1 MIRLFKYEFL
11 RITSLRSSWVLTILG
26 TLMTAGISYLALS
39 SMTSNGLVS
48 TSEALSLSNLTPAF
62 VPLWGVWAATISS
75 QAFGHDYRH
84 GTIRITLS
92 TFPNRL
98 AVYFVRVFT
107 ILIWCAVWLAV
118 TFAIVIAEVNIFV
131 AGGVNWETSSGA
143 IGRVVIFNL
152 LFVLSAVVIVM
163 ITRVLALGT
172 VVPLMMASVIE
183 GLVARFIPEK
193 LQWTAEYYPYSRA
206 LNWTMPWNIDGP
218 ENAYPLAV
226 LTVILLVVAGVMF
239 SKRDA

>member
-26 TLMTAGISYLALS
+26 TLMTAGISYLPLS
-39 SMTSNGLVS
+39 MGNLTGD
-48 TSEALSLSNLTPAF
+48 AQGLSLSNLTPAF
-62 VPLWGVWAATISS
+62 VPLWGVWAATIAS

-107 ILIWCAVWLAV
+107 ILIWCAVWLAI
-118 TFAIVIAEVNIFV
+118 TFAIVIAEVNMLID
-131 AGGVNWETSSGA
+131 GGVNWELSTGA
-143 IGRVVIFNL
+143 IGRVTIFFL
-152 LFVLSAVVIVM
+152 LFVLSAIAIVM
-163 ITRVLALGT
+163 ITRVMALGT
-172 VVPLMMASVIE
+172 VIPLMMASVVE
-183 GLVARFIPEK
+183 GLVALFIPES
-193 LQWTAEYYPYSRA
+193 LRWTAEYYPFSRA
-206 LNWTMPWNIDGP
+206 SSWTMPWNVDGP